1 LAAFSLLICSR
12 LSNISDFR
20 DSIVAAGVEAAG
32 LISELVL
39 GVGPVFVVVV
49 VAAGAEVFASSTSPS
64 STSIL
69 VIGLGVET
77 PRELSKY

>member
-1 LAAFSLLICSR
+1 
-12 LSNISDFR
+12 
-20 DSIVAAGVEAAG
+20 VAAG

-39 GVGPVFVVVV
+39 GVGPVFAVVV
-49 VAAGAEVFASSTSPS
+49 AGAEVFASSTSPS

>member
-20 DSIVAAGVEAAG
+20 DSIVTAGVEAAG

-49 VAAGAEVFASSTSPS
+49 VAGAEVFASSTSPS

-77 PRELSKY
+77 PRELSKH